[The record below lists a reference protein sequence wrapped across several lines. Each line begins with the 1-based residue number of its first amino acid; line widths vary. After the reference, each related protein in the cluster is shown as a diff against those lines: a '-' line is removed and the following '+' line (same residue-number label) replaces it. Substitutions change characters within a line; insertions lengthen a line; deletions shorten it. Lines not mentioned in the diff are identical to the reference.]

1 MQPLRSVTLNAMMT
15 RVSTGYWLTF
25 LAATLLL
32 SPITVAGTGDSLEE
46 RLATTLKQLH
56 ASYEGY
62 EQATVPENG
71 HPKTYLLLDFEG
83 DNLSRREQRQERIH
97 HICSRILTNRDLVED
112 LSRRGV
118 HMVSV
123 AFDRQYQY
131 DCL

>member
-1 MQPLRSVTLNAMMT
+1 MAAMNHSELTPAILLVAALMVITPWASASGTALEDRLSSTLAPVNA
-15 RVSTGYWLTF
+15 GF
-25 LAATLLL
+25 
-32 SPITVAGTGDSLEE
+32 
-46 RLATTLKQLH
+46 Q
-56 ASYEGY
+56 GY
-62 EQATVPENG
+62 EQATVAENG
-71 HPKTYLLLDFEG
+71 YPKTYLLLDFEG

-118 HMVSV
+118 HMVSI

>member
-1 MQPLRSVTLNAMMT
+1 MML
-15 RVSTGYWLTF
+15 RVSTGYWF
-25 LAATLLL
+25 
-32 SPITVAGTGDSLEE
+32 TV
-46 RLATTLKQLH
+46 LATTLLLTPAATAGASERLEDRLASTLKQVN

-62 EQATVPENG
+62 EHATVPEDG

>member
-1 MQPLRSVTLNAMMT
+1 MML
-15 RVSTGYWLTF
+15 RVSTGYWFTF
-25 LAATLLL
+25 LAATLLS
-32 SPITVAGTGDSLEE
+32 SPATLAGTSDDFEE
-46 RLATTLKQLH
+46 RLAATLKQLH

-62 EQATVPENG
+62 EQATVPEDG

-97 HICSRILTNRDLVED
+97 HICTQILTDRDLVKD

-123 AFDRQYQY
+123 AFDRHSQY

>member
-1 MQPLRSVTLNAMMT
+1 MAAMNHSELTPAILLVAALMVITPWASASGTALEDRLSSTLAPVNA
-15 RVSTGYWLTF
+15 GF
-25 LAATLLL
+25 
-32 SPITVAGTGDSLEE
+32 
-46 RLATTLKQLH
+46 Q
-56 ASYEGY
+56 GY
-62 EQATVPENG
+62 EQATVAENG
-71 HPKTYLLLDFEG
+71 YPKTYLLLDFEG

-118 HMVSV
+118 HMVYI

>member
-1 MQPLRSVTLNAMMT
+1 MAPLRPVTMAAMNHSELTPAILLVAALMVITPWASASGTALEDRLSSTLAPVNA
-15 RVSTGYWLTF
+15 GF
-25 LAATLLL
+25 
-32 SPITVAGTGDSLEE
+32 
-46 RLATTLKQLH
+46 Q
-56 ASYEGY
+56 GY
-62 EQATVPENG
+62 EQATVAENG
-71 HPKTYLLLDFEG
+71 YPKTYLLLDFEG

-118 HMVSV
+118 HMVSI

>member
-1 MQPLRSVTLNAMMT
+1 MIRA
-15 RVSTGYWLTF
+15 STEYLVPF

-32 SPITVAGTGDSLEE
+32 SPATVADASE
-46 RLATTLKQLH
+46 RLEDRLAATLKKLH

-97 HICSRILTNRDLVED
+97 HICSRILTNRDLVEH

-123 AFDRQYQY
+123 AFNRQYQY

>member
-1 MQPLRSVTLNAMMT
+1 MIL
-15 RVSTGYWLTF
+15 RVSTGYWLT
-25 LAATLLL
+25 
-32 SPITVAGTGDSLEE
+32 V
-46 RLATTLKQLH
+46 LATTLLLTPAATAGASERLEDRLASTLKQVH

-62 EQATVPENG
+62 EQATVPEDG

>member
-1 MQPLRSVTLNAMMT
+1 MML
-15 RVSTGYWLTF
+15 RVSTGYWLT
-25 LAATLLL
+25 
-32 SPITVAGTGDSLEE
+32 V
-46 RLATTLKQLH
+46 LATTLLLTPAATAGASERLEDRLASTLKQVH

-62 EQATVPENG
+62 EQATVPEDG